1 MSESFLPYADG
12 MYHLAAGTL
21 IYRGDSDLI
30 RSATIPSTPVYY
42 TIIDRSKPEQIE
54 SLENAYGI
62 VHEYRANRDVKLLA
76 VDHIS
81 EETYN
86 KFPEDI
92 QSILDNQFGYK
103 NESFGYD
110 PTRKRDSVASE
121 DKKLVDYLCKH
132 GYDGYAANDMIAIDE
147 PILYQELVLCNPQN
161 TIEYVQQLTNPDDVD
176 RLHEKHVRIMKDK
189 EMKEN
194 RRNTKKVKKEHPGI
208 RLHFSPTKSST
219 QKKRLKYSPKNKQL
233 GSPIVKN
240 LFGSPEKD
248 SSPISKNLF
257 GSPEDSSPIS
267 KNLFDSPEKSYVSP
281 TKSSLLKTL
290 KYQKDSPA
298 KKPVN
303 RKLFGGKR
311 KTRKQK

>member
-1 MSESFLPYADG
+1 
-12 MYHLAAGTL
+12 
-21 IYRGDSDLI
+21 
-30 RSATIPSTPVYY
+30 
-42 TIIDRSKPEQIE
+42 
-54 SLENAYGI
+54 
-62 VHEYRANRDVKLLA
+62 LA
-76 VDHIS
+76 VDNIS
-81 EETYN
+81 EETYD

-103 NESFGYD
+103 NGVFDYD

-121 DKKLVDYLCKH
+121 DKKIVDYLCKH
-132 GYDGYAANDMIAIDE
+132 DYDGYAANDMVAIDE
-147 PILYQELVLCNPQN
+147 PILYRELVLCNPQN
-161 TIEYVQQLTNPDDVD
+161 TIEYVQQLTDPDDVD
-176 RLHEKHVRIMKDK
+176 RLHKKHVSKMKDK

-194 RRNTKKVKKEHPGI
+194 RRDTKKYKNEHAGI

-219 QKKRLKYSPKNKQL
+219 QKKRLKYSPKNKHI

-248 SSPISKNLF
+248 SPISKNLF
-257 GSPEDSSPIS
+257 G
-267 KNLFDSPEKSYVSP
+267 SPEKSYVSP
-281 TKSSLLKTL
+281 TKSSLLKTV
-290 KYQKDSPA
+290 KHHKGSPA

>member
-42 TIIDRSKPEQIE
+42 TIIDRSKPQQIE

-62 VHEYRANRDVKLLA
+62 VHEYEVKHNVKLLA
-76 VDHIS
+76 VDNIS

-86 KFPEDI
+86 NFPEDI
-92 QSILDNQFGYK
+92 QSILKNQFGYK
-103 NESFGYD
+103 NGTFGYD
-110 PTRKRDSVASE
+110 TTRKRDSVASE

-147 PILYQELVLCNPQN
+147 PILYQELVLCDPHN
-161 TIEYVQQLTNPDDVD
+161 TIEYVQQLTNPDHVD

-233 GSPIVKN
+233 GTPIVKN

-248 SSPISKNLF
+248 SPISKNLF
-257 GSPEDSSPIS
+257 GSPEDSSSIV
-267 KNLFDSPEKSYVSP
+267 KKSYVSP
-281 TKSSLLKTL
+281 TKSYLLKTL
-290 KYQKDSPA
+290 KDHKDSTA
-298 KKPVN
+298 EKPVN

-311 KTRKQK
+311 KTRKQKLSVK